1 MNKRL
6 HRSEEGQMLCGV
18 CSGLAEYSGND
29 VSIIRLLAVVLS
41 LFSFGSAVLAYVI
54 LAVILPKE

>member
-1 MNKRL
+1 
-6 HRSEEGQMLCGV
+6 MLCGV

>member
-1 MNKRL
+1 MEKKL
-6 HRSEEGQMLCGV
+6 HRSSYDQMLCGV
-18 CSGLAEYSGND
+18 CGGIAEYSGND

-41 LFSFGSAVLAYVI
+41 LFSFGSAVLAYIV